1 MTPWLMC
8 AEASCPHASAV
19 TSSHSSREAH
29 PSALARRDA
38 AARTMVVQAN
48 APENG
53 SETVV
58 YEAAI
63 DRARQRPPTVA
74 AALAARQ
81 LRPQEAMRRK
91 PQRQQ
96 VDVLRAEP
104 SSQRERPQ
112 DQEHRRRDERGPR
125 EG

>member
-74 AALAARQ
+74 AALAARSL
-81 LRPQEAMRRK
+81 LRKAYRPRPAMIGC
-91 PQRQQ
+91 
-96 VDVLRAEP
+96 RAMNHP
-104 SSQRERPQ
+104 MARAHGS
-112 DQEHRRRDERGPR
+112 
-125 EG
+125 